1 VRGVIEITLRSTY
14 LSGGFKTVDG
24 KLPARIKLLN
34 WGTNA
39 TSEGPVIVDDLTAS
53 FFAANQKAIGRER
66 VALDFEHN
74 TVPGT
79 PEYERTQEP
88 RRTAGSLQLVCI
100 PGEGIFG
107 EALTYTGT
115 GILHAADFED
125 LSLAPYLD
133 KEGRV
138 IAAHSA
144 ALTRTGATYGI
155 TFKAADAASLTA
167 SEKSLAA
174 DLKTLSASSGAV
186 ATKQTK
192 TQDPM
197 AEKYLSL
204 PALAVLVGLS
214 ATAEEADVVS
224 KLKERLTPASP
235 VDLAPLSAR
244 IEAIENLAPLSAR
257 IEAIEKKSAPVVI
270 DLAPLTARLDKF
282 ETRLNT
288 ESSAST
294 SSEKARIVALFAKE
308 GQAPVN
314 PDTGKAYTA
323 EELGNLDLP
332 ILRLLHANT
341 AITVPLSARPRVTI
355 DGKVIDPALKGRSR
369 FVAAQERDMVVRN

>member
-235 VDLAPLSAR
+235 VDLAPL
-244 IEAIENLAPLSAR
+244 LAR